1 MTDLRSMTSEEIAA
15 ALKEMGQ
22 PAFRSAQI
30 FDWVQ
35 AKKVRTFE
43 EMTNLPKALRERLA
57 AEYDLSLLRIEK
69 RLVSQEDGTRKYVF
83 ALSDDLLIE
92 SVFMPYDYGNTAC
105 ISSQAGC
112 RMGCKF
118 CASTLEGLARNLLPG
133 EMLEQIFRMEE
144 DTGERISHVVVM
156 GSGEPLDNYG
166 SLLRFV
172 RLITDPKGK
181 NLSERNITVSTC
193 GLVPQIR
200 KLAGEKLQ
208 ITLALSLH
216 APNDEL
222 RRTMMPIANAYTV
235 RETVAACDEYFA
247 ATGRRMSYEY
257 SLVKGVNDTDAC
269 AKELA
274 ALLHGK
280 NAHVNLIPV
289 NPIRERDYRS
299 PDRAA
304 ALRFQKSL
312 EKSGINA
319 TIRKKMGA
327 DIDSACGQLRLTA
340 RTKQGG
346 EQGE

>member
-1 MTDLRSMTSEEIAA
+1 MNDLRSMTIEEITA
-15 ALKEMGQ
+15 ALKEMGE
-22 PAFRSAQI
+22 PSFRGAQI

-35 AKKVRTFE
+35 AKKARTFE

-57 AEYDLSLLRIEK
+57 GAFALSLLTAER
-69 RLVSQEDGTRKYVF
+69 RFVSQEDGTRKYVF
-83 ALSDDLLIE
+83 ALPDGLLIE
-92 SVFMPYDYGNTAC
+92 SVFMPYSYGNTAC

-112 RMGCKF
+112 RMGCRF
-118 CASTLEGLARNLLPG
+118 CASTLDGLARNLLPG

-144 DTGERISHVVVM
+144 DTGEKISHVVVM

-166 SLLRFV
+166 SLLRFI
-172 RLITDPKGK
+172 RLLTHEKGK

-200 KLAGEKLQ
+200 RLAQEHLQ

-216 APNDEL
+216 APNDTL
-222 RRTMMPIANAYTV
+222 RRTMMPIAEAYTV
-235 RETVAACDEYFA
+235 KETVAACDEYFA

-257 SLVKGVNDTDAC
+257 SLVEGVNDSEAC
-269 AKELA
+269 AEELA
-274 ALLHGK
+274 ALLHGR

-289 NPIRERDYRS
+289 NPIRERDFQA

-304 ALRFQKSL
+304 ALRFQKRL
-312 EKSGINA
+312 ENLGINV

-327 DIDSACGQLRLTA
+327 DIDSACGQLRLKVKA
-340 RTKQGG
+340 